1 MKPAPIS
8 NGNKKKVYLIT
19 NNKSGNILENELKN
33 MDFISE
39 VRKGSPNI
47 INQMNES
54 FLSLFDCFI
63 YDLCDCGFCTNHEKP
78 NEIEQYIKNDGGS
91 FLVTHDQ
98 WDYHANSNINTPLNL
113 LGFEYNEQF
122 PCLDSNKARVCLTHE
137 LFNSYYDLTNVG
149 LMNIATTHQTLHKI
163 IENENNKTRT
173 LMQLEIDKSTNLKHD
188 YLVVNELGCG
198 RTAYWAAGHSN
209 TISEDEKKLFKNIVA
224 WLTKYKK

>member
-1 MKPAPIS
+1 MNPAPILER
-8 NGNKKKVYLIT
+8 NKKKVYLIT
-19 NNKSGNILENELKN
+19 NNSSGNILENELKN

-39 VRKGSPNI
+39 VRKGSPNT
-47 INQMNES
+47 INQMNEN

-63 YDLCDCGFCTNHEKP
+63 YDLCDCGFKVSHEKP

-91 FLVTHDQ
+91 FLVTHDH
-98 WDYHANSNINTPLNL
+98 WDYRPNNIKTPLNL
-113 LGFEYNEQF
+113 LGFEYYETF
-122 PCLDSNKARVCLTHE
+122 SYISSSKARVCLTHE

-149 LMNIATTHQTLHKI
+149 LMNIATTHQSQHKM
-163 IENENNKTRT
+163 IENENNKART
-173 LMQLEIDKSTNLKHD
+173 IMQLEINQPTNTKHD

-198 RTAYWAAGHSN
+198 RIAYWAAGHSN